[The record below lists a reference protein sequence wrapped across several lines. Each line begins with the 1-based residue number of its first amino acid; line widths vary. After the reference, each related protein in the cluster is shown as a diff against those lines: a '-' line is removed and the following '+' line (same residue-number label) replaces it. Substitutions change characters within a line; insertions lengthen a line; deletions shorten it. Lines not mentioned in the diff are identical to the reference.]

1 MLIAPSKKILG
12 IITKTKMLK
21 IVITLLSEGLFVLLF
36 SQLYNGEKSIE
47 KITAQ
52 KIGIKK
58 SISSV
63 ENKMVIIPS
72 VIKYALLLFICVFT
86 PKTLK

>member
-1 MLIAPSKKILG
+1 M
-12 IITKTKMLK
+12 TKTKMLK
-21 IVITLLSEGLFVLLF
+21 IVITLLSEDLFVLLL

-63 ENKMVIIPS
+63 ENKIVIIPS
-72 VIKYALLLFICVFT
+72 VMKYALLLFICVFT

>member
-12 IITKTKMLK
+12 RMTKTKMLK
-21 IVITLLSEGLFVLLF
+21 IVITLLSEDLFVLLL

-72 VIKYALLLFICVFT
+72 VIKYALLPELFVHT
-86 PKTLK
+86 NL